1 MTDRM
6 RSILEESIKIAQ
18 EDPMKS
24 YEMARGVFDEA
35 EKEDLVLE
43 MGNANYCM
51 AYACRVMSNYTK
63 GLNYALSALDIFDKH
78 RVTEGILKV
87 RNIIGIIYFY
97 FSDYKTALENFM
109 IALDLLA
116 IHENPLLKS
125 SILNNVGE
133 IHRVA
138 CDYKKA
144 IAYYEK
150 SLEIS
155 EKNHFV
161 TNCSVINAN
170 IGEIY
175 FLQNDYKNAHLFFK
189 KAFDD
194 SLNTNDCITQG
205 EALRKLGRLKF
216 VQEDFDQASEH
227 FVAALKLFNQV
238 SNKFYLTEALIAF
251 SELDQK
257 IGRNPKLH
265 LMEALNHAIEN
276 KLALQISSIYKIL
289 VNYHESNE
297 EFERALY
304 YHKLYYQ
311 KEKEIEASNLSVKL
325 ELLSIELNSY
335 KEKNKVEQHNKLS
348 EKLLREVEVSREE
361 LQVIKAENE
370 KLIEV
375 SIIDE
380 LTQIYNR
387 RGIRKLLS
395 ERLGQ
400 QRHLRDMV
408 LMIDIDYFKTYNDNW
423 GHVMGD
429 RCLQAITAHL
439 KSLDYEGYFIGR
451 YGGEEFVCYM
461 RVQDLLAAIE
471 IAENIRKSVLELN
484 ISYTDHVD
492 SECVSISIGGI
503 VDNMEI
509 AKISDYIN
517 EADKM
522 LYYSKE
528 SGRNKVSVVMG
539 TTG

>member
-1 MTDRM
+1 
-6 RSILEESIKIAQ
+6 
-18 EDPMKS
+18 
-24 YEMARGVFDEA
+24 
-35 EKEDLVLE
+35 
-43 MGNANYCM
+43 
-51 AYACRVMSNYTK
+51 
-63 GLNYALSALDIFDKH
+63 
-78 RVTEGILKV
+78 
-87 RNIIGIIYFY
+87 
-97 FSDYKTALENFM
+97 
-109 IALDLLA
+109 
-116 IHENPLLKS
+116 
-125 SILNNVGE
+125 
-133 IHRVA
+133 
-138 CDYKKA
+138 
-144 IAYYEK
+144 
-150 SLEIS
+150 
-155 EKNHFV
+155 V